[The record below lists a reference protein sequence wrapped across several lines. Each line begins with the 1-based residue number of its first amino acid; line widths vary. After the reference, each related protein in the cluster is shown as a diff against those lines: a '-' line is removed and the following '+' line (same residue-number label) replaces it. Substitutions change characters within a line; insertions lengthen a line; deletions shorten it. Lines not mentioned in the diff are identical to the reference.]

1 MHARRTEG
9 VRTGDTIDIDGGYQH
24 RALTEGF
31 AVQRFWHRLKT
42 VTIER
47 IAPPEPGMAVL
58 DLGCGSGV
66 VANWLAERAQSVDAV
81 DANPRAI
88 DYARRT
94 FARPNLSFHLATAD
108 ALPFPEGRFDRIYV
122 LEFIEHLYWGQLA
135 ALFSELRALLAPG
148 GTVFLTTPNYRSP
161 WPLLEGAMDR
171 FGLAPHAAPS
181 ALSRGCE
188 RLHGRTTRP
197 VRWRRSVRRRRV
209 VAAGRSP
216 RPRRAPPRLA
226 ARLPPL
232 CALEEAVSVD
242 LSVVVPVFAGADL
255 IGPGIAL
262 LKEDYLSLS
271 LTILNV
277 ALPRGLAS
285 SFPNSAREMRSS

>member
-1 MHARRTEG
+1 MMIPRATSRRSMHASRTED

-47 IAPPEPGMAVL
+47 VAPPEPGTAVL

-66 VANWLAERAQSVDAV
+66 VADWLAERAATVDAV

-108 ALPFPEGRFDRIYV
+108 ALPFAEERFGRIY
-122 LEFIEHLYWGQLA
+122 LIEFIEHIYESQLA
-135 ALFSELRALLAPG
+135 ALLARLRALLAPG

-171 FGLAPHAAPS
+171 FGLAPRMEGEQHV
-181 ALSRGCE
+181 SRPTPR
-188 RLHGRTTRP
+188 RL
-197 VRWRRSVRRRRV
+197 RSLAD
-209 VAAGRSP
+209 AAGFTVVRQG
-216 RPRRAPPRLA
+216 RFAGVAPFAAAFSWRLA
-226 ARLPPL
+226 EVLDRAEHRLGSPL
-232 CALEEAVSVD
+232 GSLLYALWRK
-242 LSVVVPVFAGADL
+242 P
-255 IGPGIAL
+255 
-262 LKEDYLSLS
+262 
-271 LTILNV
+271 
-277 ALPRGLAS
+277 
-285 SFPNSAREMRSS
+285 